1 MSLVPQPWL
10 PRLTISRTCPLVTV
24 FLCQIGI
31 FNAVV
36 RDTPNDNGG
45 LTALEVWVLCNIV
58 SVFLTFIAY
67 VVLLAWIRLEP
78 FTIVAPQRNRMEVT
92 KALDVKERRMASLE
106 IGLFLCVTVGTII
119 FAVTFFAFYLSDTA

>member
-1 MSLVPQPWL
+1 MA
-10 PRLTISRTCPLVTV
+10 ISRTSPLVTV

-78 FTIVAPQRNRMEVT
+78 FAVVDPQRSRMEVT

-119 FAVTFFAFYLSDTA
+119 FAVSFFAFYLSDTA